1 MADAKT
7 SKTIKKDQHTARDD
21 RREVEEEIRS
31 GGTKPGIKNPN
42 RDRARGDWDRSKGGS

>member
-7 SKTIKKDQHTARDD
+7 SKTIKKDQHSARDD
-21 RREVEEEIRS
+21 RREVEEETRS